1 MSDEHYE
8 SRCENCIIREL
19 NTLRA
24 LKKEELKDISDHK
37 TTRSVKKGETL
48 FFEGERLNGVFCVR
62 KGVSKL
68 SKRSENGKDQ
78 IIKLA
83 TKGNVMGQIAVIT
96 QETAD
101 LTAVALDD
109 MEVCFIPKNHIEQG
123 LASNPDFTNA
133 VLKKM
138 TSDLKEADHTI
149 VSMAQKTVK
158 QRLAATLLTLEET
171 FGVDEDGYI
180 GMTISRADIS
190 NIIGTATELCIR
202 TLASFKKEDYI
213 STSGKKIKLE
223 DKVAL
228 QHLVEGY

>member
-1 MSDEHYE
+1 MSDDHHE

-19 NTLRA
+19 NALRA
-24 LKKEELKDISDHK
+24 LKKEELKNISDNK
-37 TTRSVKKGETL
+37 VTRNVRKGETI

-62 KGVSKL
+62 SGVSKL

-109 MEVCFIPKNHIEQG
+109 MEVCFIPKNHIEEG
-123 LASNPDFTNA
+123 LANNPDFTNA

-138 TSDLKEADHTI
+138 TGDLKHADNVI
-149 VSMAQKTVK
+149 VSMAQKSVK

-171 FGVDEDGYI
+171 FGLDSDGFI
-180 GMTISRADIS
+180 GMTVSRADIA

-202 TLASFKKEDYI
+202 TLATFKKEKLI
-213 STSGKKIKLE
+213 ATSGKKIKLL
-223 DKVAL
+223 DKIAL